1 MKKFFGALWILF
13 TLLFTGCGG
22 GGGGN
27 DTPPPAANLT
37 SEGGTVA
44 STDGRAQLVVP
55 AGATTKPINI
65 TLTPAPDAT
74 LPADVVIVPGS
85 VYQLAGDGGPLAA
98 DAELAITLPDTN
110 QKTDAAQADMAR
122 LSKHQPTHPADCD
135 ADGDGDIDIYD
146 AGMQDFVIET
156 LGYDPCIEYPEPPKI
171 VKITPAAILALPD
184 CANNGLDIKCTI
196 NDLSPGTFGVLFDET
211 APTVSITLAS
221 NSVTAPGGVYVHA
234 RATDNKSV
242 KRVDLIEQ
250 KIIGNSVVATN
261 VIASAIAP
269 DGSTPEPILS
279 AGTTRNFA
287 SSDDNATYRYRG
299 WAVDGNGNHAG
310 VVALGNELDLVVNIP
325 PTPAPDST
333 PPTINLAA
341 SANTVPVGQTVTLT
355 AAASDDVGVT
365 LVEFFKN
372 AVKIGEDS
380 TAPYELTT
388 AAFTGADL
396 GTQTFTA
403 TAKDAANNNATSNSV
418 PVTVTDTQAPSV
430 SLAAS
435 ATSVTVGDTI
445 ALTAT
450 ASDNVGVTLVEFF
463 RNGGKIGE
471 DATAPYELT
480 TAAFVDADIGVQSFT
495 AKASDAALNS
505 ATSAAVNVT
514 VTAAASLEAFVNPA
528 TGLDTNAG
536 TSAAPFK
543 TLNKAF
549 TTVGAGGT
557 VWLQDGSYTTTTEG
571 VADIFTGRTA
581 PAGVSIKAVNAGAAT
596 IGFTLQFPNGGSI
609 TGVDFNVSSQ
619 GRILASGGTTVI
631 SGPRWTKLGVSTL
644 GNGIEASGT
653 AKVLVDPNGV
663 PTHNYVLTAG
673 ALTGFALVTGTAE
686 LTVNGGV
693 LDGTTGQAGGAFTF
707 DGAKL
712 SLANFKLTNTSNVWA
727 GGGAALNISGNIDS
741 TVTLTNVEI
750 NLAGAIYP
758 ACLAVDRQTPA
769 PVFNPYVKI
778 QDSVIANCN
787 GGGVQL
793 REGLPLLEVINS
805 QVTGHGRFGI
815 EAGQIGFDS
824 TANGYARPGVVLTN
838 STISGNAFGGIS
850 LNNGG
855 GVVILGG
862 TVAGGAQKGIQLLK
876 DGGVP
881 ENIYSLRARNATLSG
896 SDALVLQ
903 GDDGAGF
910 EAINLGTQSDPGG
923 NTIIGTT
930 TGVRVSVEA
939 DVTVYAVG
947 NTWKANTQGADANG
961 HYSSASSVC
970 GGANP
975 CDATSGSGANFT
987 FTNAGAG
994 AALRLAE

>member
-1 MKKFFGALWILF
+1 MKVSWQRV
-13 TLLFTGCGG
+13 LLPIMLLLAACS

-27 DTPPPAANLT
+27 ETPAPAANIT
-37 SEGGTVA
+37 TAGGTVA
-44 STDGRAQLVVP
+44 STDGQAQLVVP
-55 AGATTKPINI
+55 AGAAAQSMSV
-65 TLTPAPDAT
+65 TLNPAPNAA
-74 LPADVVIVPGS
+74 LPGDVVIVPGS
-85 VYQLAGDGGPLAA
+85 VYQLTGNGGPLLT
-98 DAELAITLPDTN
+98 DATISITLPDTN
-110 QKTDAAQADMAR
+110 QKSSAAQADMAR
-122 LSKHQPTHPADCD
+122 LSKHQPNHFADCD
-135 ADGDGDIDIYD
+135 VDGDGDIDYYD
-146 AGMQDFVIET
+146 ALGQDFLVAV
-156 LGYDPCIEYPEPPKI
+156 GGFDPCIESPKI

-184 CANNGLDIKCTI
+184 CAHNGLDITCTI
-196 NDLSPGTFGVLFDET
+196 SDLSPGTFGVLFDET
-211 APTVSITLAS
+211 APTVSVTLAS

-250 KIIGNSVVATN
+250 KIIGNSVVATT
-261 VIASAIAP
+261 VIASTTAP

-299 WAVDGNGNHAG
+299 WAVDGNGNHAA

-325 PTPAPDST
+325 PTPPSDST
-333 PPTINLAA
+333 PPTVSLAA

-355 AAASDDVGVT
+355 ATASDDVGVT

-372 AVKIGEDS
+372 AVKIGEDA

-396 GTQTFTA
+396 GAQTFTA

-418 PVTVTDTQAPSV
+418 PVTVTDTQAPSI

-435 ATSVTVGDTI
+435 ATSATVGETVT
-445 ALTAT
+445 LTAT
-450 ASDNVGVTLVEFF
+450 SSDNLGVMLVEFF

-471 DATAPYELT
+471 DATAPYEFT

-495 AKASDAALNS
+495 ARATDAASNS
-505 ATSAAVNVT
+505 ATSSAVNVT
-514 VTAAASLEAFVNPA
+514 VTTASALEAYVNPA

-536 TSAAPFK
+536 TSSAPFK

-557 VWLQDGSYTTTTEG
+557 VWLQDGSYTAATEG
-571 VADIFTGRTA
+571 GLDIFAGRTV
-581 PAGVSIKAVNAGAAT
+581 PAGVAIKAVNAGAAT

-609 TGVDFNVSSQ
+609 TGVDFDVSSQ

-644 GNGIEASGT
+644 SNGIEASGT

-663 PTHNYVLTAG
+663 PTHNYALTPG

-693 LDGTTGQAGGAFTF
+693 LDGTTGTGGAFTF

-712 SLANFKLTNTSNVWA
+712 SLANFKLTNTSNAWVG
-727 GGGAALNISGNIDS
+727 GGGALYISGNVDS
-741 TVTLTNVEI
+741 TVTLTNVEV
-750 NLAGAIYP
+750 NLAGALSVT
-758 ACLAVDRQTPA
+758 CLAVDRNA
-769 PVFNPYVKI
+769 AGPVLNPYVKI

-805 QVTGHGRFGI
+805 QITGHGRFGI

-838 STISGNAFGGIS
+838 STISGNALGGIS

-876 DGGVP
+876 DSGIP
-881 ENIYSLRARNATLSG
+881 ENSYTLTARNAALSG

-903 GDDGAGF
+903 GDAGGT
-910 EAINLGTQSDPGG
+910 EPLNLGTQSSPGG
-923 NTIIGTT
+923 NTILGTT

-939 DVTVYAVG
+939 NVTVHAVG
-947 NTWKANTQGADANG
+947 NTWAPNVQGADAAG
-961 HYSSASSVC
+961 HYSTASSVC
-970 GGANP
+970 AGANP
-975 CDATSGSGANFT
+975 CDVTSGSGTNYT
-987 FTNAGAG
+987 FFNAGTG
-994 AALRLAE
+994 ATLRLAHQ